1 MPLLVKMDRLFFR
14 NNNTYKSAY
23 VDLLSMNKLFFKI
36 NYEKINYFAF
46 LLLAFSLNFPQ
57 RIVIYTLAFWLITCL
72 PVLQFR
78 NHQIAKNIANVSMLI
93 LVSLF
98 LGRIAIAIYHH
109 DLLEL
114 TTGLLIDTQLALFL
128 LPFVLLLQV
137 NKLIDPN
144 KVLFIYLA
152 GCLVSSVVAV
162 IFFYLFR
169 FGVLNPYAH
178 LLYIPLRDANSSIA
192 DDVILFQGS
201 ITWFF
206 KHRAAMGANLV
217 MGIACLIYL
226 MKKTGN
232 VKLWRWVGACLVG
245 VFLAGVIYV
254 TGSRSGLISLFS
266 ILAISVI
273 YLFISNRKRLV
284 IAFLLI
290 IVLFSAFL
298 SLKTTRS
305 LLTSEISTLNYSK
318 LRTADPRFRIWESSV
333 EIIKEN
339 PIAGVGYSEV
349 YPRLFEKY
357 NRMGV
362 LEFIKERFNSH
373 NQFLQFSLESGV
385 WAGLLYAVFLLTLYL
400 WKEKRYLSFCFTT
413 VFFIYSMFEDAV
425 IIFNG
430 VSLLVFFIAILYISE
445 KNKEITD

>member
-1 MPLLVKMDRLFFR
+1 
-14 NNNTYKSAY
+14 
-23 VDLLSMNKLFFKI
+23 
-36 NYEKINYFAF
+36 
-46 LLLAFSLNFPQ
+46 
-57 RIVIYTLAFWLITCL
+57 
-72 PVLQFR
+72 
-78 NHQIAKNIANVSMLI
+78 
-93 LVSLF
+93 
-98 LGRIAIAIYHH
+98 
-109 DLLEL
+109 
-114 TTGLLIDTQLALFL
+114 
-128 LPFVLLLQV
+128 
-137 NKLIDPN
+137 
-144 KVLFIYLA
+144 
-152 GCLVSSVVAV
+152 
-162 IFFYLFR
+162 
-169 FGVLNPYAH
+169 
-178 LLYIPLRDANSSIA
+178 
-192 DDVILFQGS
+192 
-201 ITWFF
+201 
-206 KHRAAMGANLV
+206 MGANLV

-245 VFLAGVIYV
+245 VFFAGVIYV

-400 WKEKRYLSFCFTT
+400 WKEKRYLSFSFTT

-445 KNKEITD
+445 KKKEITD